1 MLRLRESLDREQE
14 LWEKDM
20 SFAADFM
27 PVSYCTFGRRCSH
40 TEAMNEEYLVA
51 SGLDLDISCHISY
64 FYA

>member
-27 PVSYCTFGRRCSH
+27 PVSYCTFRRRCSH
-40 TEAMNEEYLVA
+40 TEAMNEE
-51 SGLDLDISCHISY
+51 
-64 FYA
+64 